1 MQLNFFLVSQDDK
14 PFPGYD
20 FSSNSFSPSK
30 VYRHGYGFL
39 LEVDAKE
46 SMSYAAQKSATYYLA
61 KFPSERPLSAL
72 GVRTNSFFDIID
84 WDAPLSDF
92 FSEGDTVVVLVDRRP
107 NYKSP
112 VPAIM
117 KFLIRLSFLHVVH
130 VAIVS
135 VVVIFA
141 VRNRFALWDVF
152 RKIYNL

>member
-20 FSSNSFSPSK
+20 FSSNSFSASK

-39 LEVDAKE
+39 LDVDAKE
-46 SMSYAAQKSATYYLA
+46 PLSHAAQKSAAYYQA
-61 KFPSERPLSAL
+61 KFPSERPLSVT
-72 GVRTNSFFDIID
+72 GVRTDNFFDIID
-84 WDAPLSDF
+84 WDGSISDF
-92 FSEGDTVVVLVDRRP
+92 FSESDTVVVLVDRRP

-117 KFLIRLSFLHVVH
+117 KFLVRLSFLHVVH